1 MSRTKAEIR
10 ETVKANFVGD
20 VAMIALYGLVPGQ
33 TFDQQFSTASLEMIM
48 VENLVNALFEH
59 EQIVSS
65 NAANSRPQNLTNFI
79 QTILNFHDGL
89 PLVWLDGQF
98 QYDLT
103 GVTNPDDLKVVSRC
117 AVLESEDGELVVKVA
132 HNNAGVLEPLTSGQA
147 TRLDFYLKQMKV
159 PGVKIRLINT
169 DGDLI
174 KTNLSV
180 YVDPLLIDLTTGK
193 QLNTSSDVYP
203 VKDAIKEYL
212 SALEFNGAFVQN
224 FFESTI
230 RKKDGI
236 NLVTVDLLQWKYA
249 GFDFVDF
256 INFKVP
262 QAGYFKIEDADLT
275 INYLPYVLVNN

>member
-1 MSRTKAEIR
+1 MARSTAEIKLSI
-10 ETVKANFVGD
+10 TNDFINNTAIITK
-20 VAMIALYGLVPGQ
+20 YGLAPGQ
-33 TFDQQFSTASLEMIM
+33 TFEQQFSIVSLENI
-48 VENLVNALFEH
+48 LFNIIAFCLSVH
-59 EQIVSS
+59 EKIVAA
-65 NAANSRPQNLTNFI
+65 NAANSRPQNLPNFI

-89 PLVWLDGQF
+89 PLVWVDGQF

-103 GVTNPDDLKVVSRC
+103 AVVNPDELKVVSRC

-132 HNNAGVLEPLTSGQA
+132 HNSNGTLEPLTSGQA

-159 PGVKIRLINT
+159 PGVKIRLINE

-174 KTNLSV
+174 LASLTV
-180 YVDPLLIDLTTGK
+180 YVDPLVIDLTTGK
-193 QLNTSSDVYP
+193 QLNTAGDVYP
-203 VKDAIKEYL
+203 VKDAVKEYL

-230 RKKDGI
+230 QKRDGI

-249 GFDFVDF
+249 GFNFVDF
-256 INFKVP
+256 VNFKVP

-275 INYLPYVLVNN
+275 LNYLPYVLVNN